1 MLNTLDPK
9 FKVIEGGDLPDL
21 SDDEMRDLSTDQKY
35 LYRVLK
41 VIRTGIIPPNFE
53 NTTWVPQSC
62 NMVDTCK

>member
-1 MLNTLDPK
+1 MLNALDPK

-53 NTTWVPQSC
+53 KY
-62 NMVDTCK
+62 NMGPSIMQHG